1 ASRSSIKAGN
11 AIASCHWPCSLVS
24 ISGNQTLWA
33 SPACIEDY
41 SFGPFDT
48 ILVLAR
54 GSSSHEIGF
63 LSAGTGRF
71 TMRPIPPVI
80 VEDLSAGNPRL
91 AHGGRVQG
99 IGLTHHQ
106 FYSPSRERSRNT
118 RRPGRT
124 YQEAIR
130 LRS

>member
-1 ASRSSIKAGN
+1 
-11 AIASCHWPCSLVS
+11 
-24 ISGNQTLWA
+24 
-33 SPACIEDY
+33 
-41 SFGPFDT
+41 

-130 LRS
+130 LRSTVSRLYDQVGVSMSPEGLLFSPVPQCELPRKFVGAHR